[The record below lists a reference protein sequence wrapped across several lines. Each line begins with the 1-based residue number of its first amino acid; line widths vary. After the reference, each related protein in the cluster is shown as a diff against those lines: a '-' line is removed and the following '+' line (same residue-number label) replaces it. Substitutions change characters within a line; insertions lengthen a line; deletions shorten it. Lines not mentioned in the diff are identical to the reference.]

1 MTSEQTR
8 RDKALKIA
16 GIVGLAVLG
25 AAVGSATARY
35 IDVSGMAHDDAL
47 NLFIGVVMIAIAVI
61 TTGIVL
67 IRPTVVAKG
76 CGLLQTSVMGLAGLM
91 LVLPIYGTRW
101 VSAEVAMAGVLML
114 LVIQTVANVMLWRQA
129 DEMLRRIIVETG
141 ALSFWT
147 LQLAL
152 FVYAAAERLA
162 LVEGMTA
169 WGMIGILL
177 AVYMVASAVTAARR
191 GIH

>member
-1 MTSEQTR
+1 MTSEHTR
-8 RDKALKIA
+8 PNKALKIA
-16 GIVGLAVLG
+16 GMVVLAVLG

-35 IDVSGMAHDDAL
+35 IDVSGMAQDDAL

-91 LVLPIYGTRW
+91 LILPIYGTDW
-101 VSAEVAMAGVLML
+101 VSAEVAMAGVLVL

-141 ALSFWT
+141 ALAFWT

-177 AVYMVASAVTAARR
+177 AVYMVASALTAARR

>member
-1 MTSEQTR
+1 
-8 RDKALKIA
+8 
-16 GIVGLAVLG
+16 VVL
-25 AAVGSATARY
+25 
-35 IDVSGMAHDDAL
+35 
-47 NLFIGVVMIAIAVI
+47 IAISVI
-61 TTGIVL
+61 MTLIVVV
-67 IRPTVVAKG
+67 RPTVVAKG

-91 LVLPIYGTRW
+91 LILPIYGTAW
-101 VSAEVAMAGVLML
+101 VSAEAAMAGVLVL

-141 ALSFWT
+141 ALAFWT

-177 AVYMVASAVTAARR
+177 AVYMVASALTAARR

>member
-8 RDKALKIA
+8 PSKALKIA
-16 GIVGLAVLG
+16 GMVILAVLG

-35 IDVSGMAHDDAL
+35 IDVSGMAEDDAL
-47 NLFIGVVMIAIAVI
+47 NLFIGVVLIAISVITAVI
-61 TTGIVL
+61 VL
-67 IRPTVVAKG
+67 ARPTIVAKG

-91 LVLPIYGTRW
+91 LILPIYGANW
-101 VSAEVAMAGVLML
+101 VSAEVAMAGVLVL

-152 FVYAAAERLA
+152 FVYAAAERLG

-177 AVYMVASAVTAARR
+177 AVYMVASALTAARR

>member
-1 MTSEQTR
+1 MTSEQTGPN
-8 RDKALKIA
+8 KALKIA
-16 GIVGLAVLG
+16 GMVGLALLG

-35 IDVSGMAHDDAL
+35 IDVSAMPEDDAL
-47 NLFIGVVMIAIAVI
+47 NLFIGVVLIALSIVMTVI
-61 TTGIVL
+61 VVA
-67 IRPTVVAKG
+67 RPTIVAKG

-91 LVLPIYGTRW
+91 LILPIYGADW
-101 VSAEVAMAGVLML
+101 VSAEVAMAGVLVL

-152 FVYAAAERLA
+152 FVYAAAERLG

-177 AVYMVASAVTAARR
+177 AVYMVASALTAARR

>member
-1 MTSEQTR
+1 MTSEHTR
-8 RDKALKIA
+8 PNKALKIA
-16 GIVGLAVLG
+16 GMVVLALLG

-35 IDVSGMAHDDAL
+35 IDVSGMAQDDAL

-91 LVLPIYGTRW
+91 LVLPIYGTDW
-101 VSAEVAMAGVLML
+101 VSAEVAMAGVLVL

-141 ALSFWT
+141 ALAFWT

-177 AVYMVASAVTAARR
+177 AVYMVASALTAARR

>member
-1 MTSEQTR
+1 MTSEHTR
-8 RDKALKIA
+8 PNKALKIA
-16 GIVGLAVLG
+16 GMVVLAVLG

-35 IDVSGMAHDDAL
+35 IDVSGMAQDDAL
-47 NLFIGVVMIAIAVI
+47 NLFIGVVMIAISVI
-61 TTGIVL
+61 TTVIVL
-67 IRPTVVAKG
+67 VRPTVVAKG

-91 LVLPIYGTRW
+91 LILPIYGADW
-101 VSAEVAMAGVLML
+101 VSAEVAMAGVLVL

-152 FVYAAAERLA
+152 FVYAAAERLE

-177 AVYMVASAVTAARR
+177 AVYMVASALTAARR

>member
-8 RDKALKIA
+8 PNKALKIA
-16 GIVGLAVLG
+16 GMVVLALLG

-35 IDVSGMAHDDAL
+35 IDVSGMAQDDAL
-47 NLFIGVVMIAIAVI
+47 NLFIGVVLVAISVIMIVI
-61 TTGIVL
+61 VVV
-67 IRPTVVAKG
+67 RPTVVAKG

-91 LVLPIYGTRW
+91 LILPIYGADW
-101 VSAEVAMAGVLML
+101 VSAEVAMAGVLVL

-141 ALSFWT
+141 ALAFWT

-152 FVYAAAERLA
+152 FIYAAAERLA

-177 AVYMVASAVTAARR
+177 AVYMVASALTAARR

>member
-1 MTSEQTR
+1 MTSEHTR
-8 RDKALKIA
+8 PNKALKIA
-16 GIVGLAVLG
+16 GMVVLALLG

-35 IDVSGMAHDDAL
+35 IDVSGMAQDDAL

-91 LVLPIYGTRW
+91 LILPIYGADW
-101 VSAEVAMAGVLML
+101 VSAEVAMAGVLVL

-141 ALSFWT
+141 ALAFWT

-177 AVYMVASAVTAARR
+177 AVYMVASALTAARR

>member
-8 RDKALKIA
+8 PNKALKI
-16 GIVGLAVLG
+16 VGMVVLAVLG

-35 IDVSGMAHDDAL
+35 IDVSGMAQDDAL

-61 TTGIVL
+61 TTVIVL
-67 IRPTVVAKG
+67 VRPTVVAKG

-101 VSAEVAMAGVLML
+101 VSAEVAVAGVMVL
-114 LVIQTVANVMLWRQA
+114 LIVQTGANVMLWRQA

-141 ALSFWT
+141 ALAFWT

-152 FVYAAAERLA
+152 FVYAAAERLG

-177 AVYMVASAVTAARR
+177 AVYMVASALTAARR